1 MAIYT
6 IVGDW
11 LDDAWNAITGGSSD
25 AADSIG
31 DAVSSAASDAWNAA
45 VQYANDHQD
54 DVTKEAVAAATAAGT
69 ALGGPLAGAAAGS
82 LAGMAVGAAYGNQQA
97 TAQHA
102 ATAPATHPAL
112 VNIAHRA
119 VLSAHLNQQAAS
131 LTAQAMGGHDG
142 AKAALATLATA
153 AGQGD
158 PVAQQAVATAVA
170 VAPVIQSGY
179 AGALG
184 MMAGW
189 G

>member
-1 MAIYT
+1 MSYT

-11 LDDAWNAITGGSSD
+11 LDDAWNAVSD
-25 AADSIG
+25 T
-31 DAVSSAASDAWNAA
+31 VSDAASDAWNAA
-45 VQYANDHQD
+45 VDYAKNHKD
-54 DVTKEAVAAATAAGT
+54 DVKNEAVQAAVAAGT
-69 ALGGPLAGAAAGS
+69 AIGGPMAGTAAGE
-82 LAGMAVGAAYGNQQA
+82 LAGMGVDAAYGDQKAQD
-97 TAQHA
+97 QHA
-102 ATAPATHPAL
+102 ATVATAAVHAPTAVL
-112 VNIAHRA
+112 LNLAHRA
-119 VLSAHLNQQAAS
+119 ILSAHLNQQAAS

-142 AKAALATLATA
+142 AKQALQTLATA